1 MSIGLLQA
9 TLPARVGQEGATFKP
24 YMRGVYM
31 AYALVAYCY
40 FTVAFVGYWAFGNT
54 VQDNVLLSIQHPKW
68 AVGMA
73 DIFVVIHVFGS
84 YQVSLEYTLAGH

>member
-1 MSIGLLQA
+1 MQ
-9 TLPARVGQEGATFKP
+9 P

-40 FTVAFVGYWAFGNT
+40 FTVAIVGYWAFGNS
-54 VQDNVLLSIQHPKW
+54 VQDNVLLNLQHPKW
-68 AVGMA
+68 VVGVA

-84 YQVSLEYTLAGH
+84 YQVSIRLLHHYSIYSVVCFL